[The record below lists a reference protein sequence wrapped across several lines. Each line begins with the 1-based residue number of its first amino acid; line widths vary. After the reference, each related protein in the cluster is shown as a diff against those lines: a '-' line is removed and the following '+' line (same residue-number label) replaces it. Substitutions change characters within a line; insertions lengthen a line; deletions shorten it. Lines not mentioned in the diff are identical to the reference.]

1 MFGHIVA
8 TIIGLLVVVLS
19 GTFVTIINPLVG
31 IPFILCGIFL
41 LLFPNFLSNKLFDRG
56 KGTASVASDSVE
68 SPTIPRIETYKLTGV
83 EFHTKE
89 IQSLGTENPDY
100 LLDREGIVAKQIG
113 GENLYPY
120 TFEPLPAELSIQG
133 EEVAVTVQGLPIGI
147 IGRNNGIV
155 NAGLYSKLNDGIN
168 ILCAD
173 IYASS
178 ILCHT
183 AVTGSCK
190 DFSDGLVFFQFL
202 NNGML
207 TATAANNE

>member
-41 LLFPNFLSNKLFDRG
+41 LLFPNFLSNKLFDRS

-120 TFEPLPAELSIQG
+120 TFEPLPAELNIQG
-133 EEVAVTVQGLPIGI
+133 EEVAVTVQGMPIGI
-147 IGRNNGIV
+147 IGRNNRERVRRLLSGDRMESAVVKITGGPRRILS
-155 NAGLYSKLNDGIN
+155 AQDGQLHDYPEEYSVRLEITIRSNNDIG
-168 ILCAD
+168 
-173 IYASS
+173 
-178 ILCHT
+178 
-183 AVTGSCK
+183 G
-190 DFSDGLVFFQFL
+190 
-202 NNGML
+202 
-207 TATAANNE
+207 ANND

>member
-120 TFEPLPAELSIQG
+120 TFEPLPAELNIQG
-133 EEVAVTVQGLPIGI
+133 EEVAVTVQGMPIGI
-147 IGRNNGIV
+147 IGRNNRERVRRLLSGDRMESAVVKITGGPRRILS
-155 NAGLYSKLNDGIN
+155 AQDGQLHDYPEEYSVRLEITIRSNNDIG
-168 ILCAD
+168 
-173 IYASS
+173 
-178 ILCHT
+178 
-183 AVTGSCK
+183 G
-190 DFSDGLVFFQFL
+190 
-202 NNGML
+202 
-207 TATAANNE
+207 ANND

>member
-83 EFHTKE
+83 EFRTEE

-147 IGRNNGIV
+147 IGRNNRERVRRLLSGDRMESAVVKITGGPRRILS
-155 NAGLYSKLNDGIN
+155 AQDGQLHDYPEEYSVRLEITIRSNNNIGGTDND
-168 ILCAD
+168 
-173 IYASS
+173 
-178 ILCHT
+178 
-183 AVTGSCK
+183 
-190 DFSDGLVFFQFL
+190 
-202 NNGML
+202 
-207 TATAANNE
+207 

>member
-41 LLFPNFLSNKLFDRG
+41 LLFPNFLSNKLFDRS

-83 EFHTKE
+83 EFRTEE
-89 IQSLGTENPDY
+89 IQSLGKENPDY

-147 IGRNNGIV
+147 IGRNNRERVRRLLSGDRMESAVVKITGGPRRILS
-155 NAGLYSKLNDGIN
+155 AQDGQLHDYPEEYSVRLEITIRSNNNIGGTDND
-168 ILCAD
+168 
-173 IYASS
+173 
-178 ILCHT
+178 
-183 AVTGSCK
+183 
-190 DFSDGLVFFQFL
+190 
-202 NNGML
+202 
-207 TATAANNE
+207 

>member
-41 LLFPNFLSNKLFDRG
+41 LLFPNFLSNKLFDRS
-56 KGTASVASDSVE
+56 KGTASVASDSME
-68 SPTIPRIETYKLTGV
+68 SPTVPRIETYKLAGV

-147 IGRNNGIV
+147 IGRNNRERVRRLLSGDRMESAVVKITGGPHRILS
-155 NAGLYSKLNDGIN
+155 AQDGQLHDYPEEYSVRLEITIRSNNNIGGTDND
-168 ILCAD
+168 
-173 IYASS
+173 
-178 ILCHT
+178 
-183 AVTGSCK
+183 
-190 DFSDGLVFFQFL
+190 
-202 NNGML
+202 
-207 TATAANNE
+207 

>member
-41 LLFPNFLSNKLFDRG
+41 LLFPNFLSNKLFDRS

-83 EFHTKE
+83 EFRTEE
-89 IQSLGTENPDY
+89 IQSLGKENPDY

-147 IGRNNGIV
+147 IGRNNRERVRRLLSGDRMESAFVKITGGPRRILS
-155 NAGLYSKLNDGIN
+155 AQDGQLHDYPEEYSVRLEITIRSNNNIGGADND
-168 ILCAD
+168 
-173 IYASS
+173 
-178 ILCHT
+178 
-183 AVTGSCK
+183 
-190 DFSDGLVFFQFL
+190 
-202 NNGML
+202 
-207 TATAANNE
+207 

>member
-41 LLFPNFLSNKLFDRG
+41 LLFPNFLSNKLFFFFL
-56 KGTASVASDSVE
+56 GTASVASDSTE

-147 IGRNNGIV
+147 IGRNNRERVRRLLSGDRMESAVVKITGGPRRILS
-155 NAGLYSKLNDGIN
+155 AQDGQLHDYPEEYSVRLEITIRSNNNIGGTDND
-168 ILCAD
+168 
-173 IYASS
+173 
-178 ILCHT
+178 
-183 AVTGSCK
+183 
-190 DFSDGLVFFQFL
+190 
-202 NNGML
+202 
-207 TATAANNE
+207 

>member
-120 TFEPLPAELSIQG
+120 TFEPLPAELNIQG
-133 EEVAVTVQGLPIGI
+133 EEVAVTVQGMPIGI
-147 IGRNNGIV
+147 IGRNNRERVRRLLSSDRMESAVVKITGGPRRILSAQDGQLHDYQEDYTV
-155 NAGLYSKLNDGIN
+155 RLEITIRSSKEAGG
-168 ILCAD
+168 
-173 IYASS
+173 ASD
-178 ILCHT
+178 
-183 AVTGSCK
+183 A
-190 DFSDGLVFFQFL
+190 
-202 NNGML
+202 
-207 TATAANNE
+207 

>member
-68 SPTIPRIETYKLTGV
+68 SPAIPRIETYKLTGV
-83 EFHTKE
+83 EFRTEE
-89 IQSLGTENPDY
+89 IQSLGKENPDY
-100 LLDREGIVAKQIG
+100 FLDREGIVAKQIG

-120 TFEPLPAELSIQG
+120 TFEPLPAELNIQG
-133 EEVAVTVQGLPIGI
+133 EEVAVTVQGMPIGI
-147 IGRNNGIV
+147 IGRNNRERVRRLLSGDRMESAVVKITGGPRRILS
-155 NAGLYSKLNDGIN
+155 AQDGQLHDYPEEYSVRLEITIRSNNNIGGTDND
-168 ILCAD
+168 
-173 IYASS
+173 
-178 ILCHT
+178 
-183 AVTGSCK
+183 
-190 DFSDGLVFFQFL
+190 
-202 NNGML
+202 
-207 TATAANNE
+207 

>member
-41 LLFPNFLSNKLFDRG
+41 LLFPNFLSNKLFDRS
-56 KGTASVASDSVE
+56 KGTASVASDSTE

-133 EEVAVTVQGLPIGI
+133 LPIGI
-147 IGRNNGIV
+147 IGRNNRERVRRLLSGDRMESAVVKITGGPHRILS
-155 NAGLYSKLNDGIN
+155 AQDGQLHDYPEEYSVRLEITIRSNNNIGGTDND
-168 ILCAD
+168 
-173 IYASS
+173 
-178 ILCHT
+178 
-183 AVTGSCK
+183 
-190 DFSDGLVFFQFL
+190 
-202 NNGML
+202 
-207 TATAANNE
+207 

>member
-68 SPTIPRIETYKLTGV
+68 SPAIPRIETYKLTGV
-83 EFHTKE
+83 EFRTEE
-89 IQSLGTENPDY
+89 IQSLGKENPDY
-100 LLDREGIVAKQIG
+100 FLDREGIVAKQIG

-120 TFEPLPAELSIQG
+120 TFEPLPAELNIQG
-133 EEVAVTVQGLPIGI
+133 EEVAVTVQGMPI
-147 IGRNNGIV
+147 
-155 NAGLYSKLNDGIN
+155 DGI
-168 ILCAD
+168 C
-173 IYASS
+173 
-178 ILCHT
+178 
-183 AVTGSCK
+183 GCK
-190 DFSDGLVFFQFL
+190 DHRRTPPDTQCAGR
-202 NNGML
+202 
-207 TATAANNE
+207 TAARLSGRIFRPAGDYDPFQQ

>member
-41 LLFPNFLSNKLFDRG
+41 LLFPNFLSNKLFDRS

-83 EFHTKE
+83 EFRTEE
-89 IQSLGTENPDY
+89 IQSLGKENPDY

-147 IGRNNGIV
+147 IGRNNRERVRRLLSGDRMESAVVKITGGPRRILS
-155 NAGLYSKLNDGIN
+155 AQDGKLHDYPEEYSVRLEITIRSNNNIGGTDND
-168 ILCAD
+168 
-173 IYASS
+173 
-178 ILCHT
+178 
-183 AVTGSCK
+183 
-190 DFSDGLVFFQFL
+190 
-202 NNGML
+202 
-207 TATAANNE
+207 